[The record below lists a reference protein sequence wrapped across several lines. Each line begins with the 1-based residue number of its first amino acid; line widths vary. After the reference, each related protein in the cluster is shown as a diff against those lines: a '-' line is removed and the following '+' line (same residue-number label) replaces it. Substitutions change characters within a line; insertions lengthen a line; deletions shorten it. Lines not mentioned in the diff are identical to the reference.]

1 LALESAQQ
9 SIVLLKNL
17 NNALPLNINQL
28 TNKRIALIGPT
39 ANATRLMQA
48 NYCGTAPYLIDPF
61 KAFNLTIQGKLVNG
75 NNESRTDIFILRS
88 LN

>member
-28 TNKRIALIGPT
+28 SNKTIALIGPT
-39 ANATRLMQA
+39 GNATKLMKR
-48 NYCGTAPYLIDPF
+48 NYCGNAPYLIDPF
-61 KAFNLTIQGKLVNG
+61 TAFKQ
-75 NNESRTDIFILRS
+75 S
-88 LN
+88 